1 MTRSRYGVILV
12 ASVGAAALALTSF
25 SSSTTSSESTSAA
38 AAATSAAAAATSAAA
53 AASSAAPAASSAAA
67 SAAGSA
73 AASGGVPAWCG
84 PNKITLG
91 FADGFGGNSWRLVT
105 TESGKQEAAKC
116 PSVSQ
121 LIYTD
126 GQGDLQKSISDI
138 QGMVAKGV
146 NALVV
151 FPDASEAIL
160 PTLKEAFDAGVVT
173 VPYRVFPGGKD
184 GVDYTKFIALD
195 AANDGHNYADFFKKA
210 LPDGGNILVLS
221 GPKGNSQGTLMA
233 QELRKE
239 LGAEAGKYTFIGEDP
254 FEVTN
259 WDPAL
264 SQKVLTAAI
273 AKYPQIDG
281 IASDFG
287 PSLVGALPEFTK
299 AGKKIPVL
307 ATSDGNVLGC
317 FWQDQK
323 AAGNEFPMMTVQTGN
338 DHARTAIDYAVAV
351 ATGGQVP
358 ATTAHQHKIFEDS
371 LDPSKP
377 VQCRK
382 DLPGDIYLSAQL
394 SAEDQAALMK

>member
-1 MTRSRYGVILV
+1 M
-12 ASVGAAALALTSF
+12 ASEGGT
-25 SSSTTSSESTSAA
+25 
-38 AAATSAAAAATSAAA
+38 ATE
-53 AASSAAPAASSAAA
+53 
-67 SAAGSA
+67 AAGD
-73 AASGGVPAWCG
+73 VPSWCG
-84 PNKITLG
+84 PNEITLG

-105 TESGKQEAAKC
+105 TESGKQEAALC
-116 PSVSQ
+116 PSVKE

-146 NALVV
+146 QALVV

-173 VPYRVFPGGKD
+173 VPYRVFPGGAD
-184 GVDYTKFIALD
+184 GVDYTKYIALD
-195 AANDGHNYADFFKKA
+195 AANDGKNYADWLKKA
-210 LPDGGNILVLS
+210 LPDGGTILVLS
-221 GPKGNSQGTLMA
+221 GPKGNSQGTLMSE
-233 QELRKE
+233 ELRAQ
-239 LGAEAGKYTFIGEDP
+239 LGAEGDKYQFIGEDP

-259 WDPAL
+259 WDPAE

-299 AGKKIPVL
+299 AGKPIPAL

-317 FWQDQK
+317 FWKEQE
-323 AAGNEFPMMTVQTGN
+323 AAGNGFPMLTVQTGN

-351 ATGGQVP
+351 ATGGEVP
-358 ATTAHQHKIFEDS
+358 AATAHQHQIFEDS

-377 VQCRK
+377 VQCRD
-382 DLPGDIYLSAQL
+382 DLPGDVYLSAQL
-394 SAEDQAALMK
+394 SGDDQAALMQ

>member
-12 ASVGAAALALTSF
+12 ASVGAAALALTSC
-25 SSSTTSSESTSAA
+25 SSSSTSSES
-38 AAATSAAAAATSAAA
+38 TSAAAAATSAAA
-53 AASSAAPAASSAAA
+53 AASSAAPAASSAAPA
-67 SAAGSA
+67 ASSAASA
-73 AASGGVPAWCG
+73 AASGGVPSWCG
-84 PNKITLG
+84 PNEITLG

-105 TESGKQEAAKC
+105 TESGKDEAAKC
-116 PSVSQ
+116 PSVKE

-160 PTLKEAFDAGVVT
+160 PTLKEAFDAGVIT

-184 GVDYTKFIALD
+184 GVDYTKYIALD

-233 QELRKE
+233 EELRKE
-239 LGAEAGKYTFIGEDP
+239 LGAEGDKYKFIGESP

-317 FWQDQK
+317 FWEDQK

-338 DHARTAIDYAVAV
+338 DHARTAIDYAVAE
-351 ATGGQVP
+351 ATGGTVP
-358 ATTAHQHKIFEDS
+358 AATAHQHQIFEDS
-371 LDPSKP
+371 LDTTKP

-394 SAEDQAALMK
+394 PAEAQAALMK